1 MAKTTAAAFAAMMAG
16 ASAFVAPMTQLQSSS
31 VSKMTM
37 MAEKSPSLPFMD
49 APANLDASM
58 PGYVGFDPLGF
69 SDSFSVD
76 FLREA
81 ELKHGHMMLATLQL
95 MSSLLYINKK
105 KQAASLPPL

>member
-81 ELKHGHMMLATLQL
+81 ELKHGRIAMLATVGWV
-95 MSSLLYINKK
+95 
-105 KQAASLPPL
+105 A